1 MRNQGS
7 NGHKKS
13 REVTKSGAFFRAP
26 DPFVLFVSFV
36 VKRIPET
43 KTDST
48 AENVEI
54 AGEFTTKSTK
64 EHEGSKRGKAL
75 SFVFPTPSCSSCPS
89 W

>member
-13 REVTKSGAFFRAP
+13 REVTKSGDFFRAP

-36 VKRIPET
+36 VKKI
-43 KTDST
+43 TDKKSDFT

-64 EHEGSKRGKAL
+64 DHEG
-75 SFVFPTPSCSSCPS
+75 
-89 W
+89 

>member
-1 MRNQGS
+1 VSSHFPENRPAACSERRIRPDGRPEPTSQEARNWNHG
-7 NGHKKS
+7 GH
-13 REVTKSGAFFRAP
+13 GDFFRAP

-36 VKRIPET
+36 VKKIPET

-64 EHEGSKRGKAL
+64 DHEG
-75 SFVFPTPSCSSCPS
+75 
-89 W
+89 